1 MAGLTQWGNQLY
13 TGERSVPVIA
23 KRKLWYII
31 AAVAIIIAAT
41 VPWLR
46 GGFVLG
52 IDFTGGSQFTVQ
64 QVASGEDGI
73 DQSIATDAVTEIAP
87 DAGPRVAI
95 IGEDT
100 VRVQTEQ
107 LEDATSREVSAA
119 LADAYGVTGDDVSSS
134 FIGASWGQDITL
146 SALRGLAIFLVVATV
161 FMAIY
166 FRTWKM
172 SIAAMASL
180 IHDLILTIGVYGV
193 LGFEITPAAV
203 IGFLTILGYSL
214 YDTVV
219 VFDKI
224 RENTTEDTGD
234 QRTRTFGESVNLAV
248 NQTLVRSINTAV
260 VGALPVAAILVV
272 GAFVLG
278 AETLIDIALSLF
290 VGTLVGTY
298 STIFIA
304 APTYALLRERDED
317 VAKQTA
323 RILESRAAA
332 TV

>member
-64 QVASGEDGI
+64 QVSAGDGGI

>member
-1 MAGLTQWGNQLY
+1 
-13 TGERSVPVIA
+13 
-23 KRKLWYII
+23 
-31 AAVAIIIAAT
+31 

-64 QVASGEDGI
+64 QVAVGEGSI
-73 DQSIATDAVTEIAP
+73 DQSIATDAVTGIAP

-107 LEDATSREVSAA
+107 LGPDQSREVSAA

>member
-23 KRKLWYII
+23 KRRLWYII
-31 AAVAIIIAAT
+31 AAVLILIAAT

-52 IDFTGGSQFTVQ
+52 IDFTGGSQFTVE
-64 QVASGEDGI
+64 QVVAGDDGI
-73 DQSIATDAVTEIAP
+73 DQSIATDAVTSIAP
-87 DAGPRVAI
+87 DAGARVAI
-95 IGEDT
+95 IGEST

-107 LEDATSREVSAA
+107 LGPDTSREVSVA
-119 LADAYGVTGDDVSSS
+119 LADAYGVSGEDVSSS

-172 SIAAMASL
+172 SIAAIVSL
-180 IHDLILTIGVYGV
+180 LHDLILTVGVYGV

-304 APTYALLRERDED
+304 APTYALLRERDAD

-332 TV
+332 AV

>member
-1 MAGLTQWGNQLY
+1 MAGLTEWGNKLY

-23 KRKLWYII
+23 RRKLWYLI
-31 AAVAIIIAAT
+31 AAIAILIAAT

-52 IDFTGGSQFTVQ
+52 IDFTGGSQFTVE
-64 QVASGEDGI
+64 QVSAGEDGI
-73 DQSIATDAVTEIAP
+73 DQSVATDAVLSIAP
-87 DAGPRVAI
+87 EAGPRVAVL
-95 IGEDT
+95 GDSA

-107 LEDATSREVSAA
+107 LTDDVSAEVSGA
-119 LADAYGVTGDDVSSS
+119 LAEAYDVPRDNVSSS

-146 SALRGLAIFLVVATV
+146 SALRGLGIFLVVATV

-180 IHDLILTIGVYGV
+180 IHDLILTVGVYGV

-224 RENTTEDTGD
+224 RENTTEDDGE
-234 QRTRTFGESVNLAV
+234 QRNRTFAESVNLAV

-304 APTYALLRERDED
+304 APTYTLLREKDED
-317 VAKQTA
+317 VVKQTA
-323 RILESRAAA
+323 RILESRAASA
-332 TV
+332 

>member
-31 AAVAIIIAAT
+31 AAVAIVIAAT

-64 QVASGEDGI
+64 QVAAGEGGI
-73 DQSIATDAVTEIAP
+73 DQSIATDTVTEIAP

-119 LADAYGVTGDDVSSS
+119 LAEAYGVTGDDVSSS

-332 TV
+332 AA

>member
-1 MAGLTQWGNQLY
+1 MAGLTEWGNKLY

-23 KRKLWYII
+23 RRKLWYLI
-31 AAVAIIIAAT
+31 AAIAILFAAT

-52 IDFTGGSQFTVQ
+52 IDFTGGSQFTVE
-64 QVASGEDGI
+64 QVTAGEGGI
-73 DQSIATDAVTEIAP
+73 DQSVATDAVLSIAP
-87 DAGPRVAI
+87 EAGPRVAVL
-95 IGEDT
+95 GDSA

-107 LEDATSREVSAA
+107 LTDDVSAEVSGA
-119 LADAYGVTGDDVSSS
+119 LAEAYDVPRDNVSSS

-146 SALRGLAIFLVVATV
+146 SALRGLGIFLVVATV

-180 IHDLILTIGVYGV
+180 IHDLILTVGVYGV

-224 RENTTEDTGD
+224 RENTTEDDGE
-234 QRTRTFGESVNLAV
+234 QRNRTFAESVNLAV

-304 APTYALLRERDED
+304 APTYTLLREKDED
-317 VAKQTA
+317 VVKQTA
-323 RILESRAAA
+323 RILESRAASA
-332 TV
+332 

>member
-1 MAGLTQWGNQLY
+1 MTAGEG
-13 TGERSVPVIA
+13 
-23 KRKLWYII
+23 
-31 AAVAIIIAAT
+31 
-41 VPWLR
+41 
-46 GGFVLG
+46 
-52 IDFTGGSQFTVQ
+52 
-64 QVASGEDGI
+64 GI
-73 DQSIATDAVTEIAP
+73 DQSVATDAVLSVAP
-87 DAGPRVAI
+87 EAGPRVAVL
-95 IGEDT
+95 GDSA

-107 LEDATSREVSAA
+107 LTDDVSAQVSGA
-119 LADAYGVTGDDVSSS
+119 LAEAYDVPRDSVSSS

-146 SALRGLAIFLVVATV
+146 SALRGLGIFLVVATV

-180 IHDLILTIGVYGV
+180 VHDLILTVGVYGV

-224 RENTTEDTGD
+224 RENTTEDDGD
-234 QRTRTFGESVNLAV
+234 QRNRTFAESVNLAV

-304 APTYALLRERDED
+304 APTYTLLREKDED
-317 VAKQTA
+317 VVKQTA

-332 TV
+332 A

>member
-23 KRKLWYII
+23 RRKLWYII

>member
-1 MAGLTQWGNQLY
+1 MAGLTEWGNKLY

-23 KRKLWYII
+23 RRKLWYLI
-31 AAVAIIIAAT
+31 AAIAILVAAT

-52 IDFTGGSQFTVQ
+52 IDFTGGSQFTVE
-64 QVASGEDGI
+64 QVTAGEGGI
-73 DQSIATDAVTEIAP
+73 DQSVATDAVLSVAP
-87 DAGPRVAI
+87 EAGPRVAVL
-95 IGEDT
+95 GDSA

-107 LEDATSREVSAA
+107 LTDDVSAQVSGA
-119 LADAYGVTGDDVSSS
+119 LAEAYDVPRDSVSSS

-146 SALRGLAIFLVVATV
+146 SALRGLGIFLVVATV

-180 IHDLILTIGVYGV
+180 VHDLILTVGVYGV

-224 RENTTEDTGD
+224 RENTTEDDGD
-234 QRTRTFGESVNLAV
+234 QRNRTFAESVNLAV

-304 APTYALLRERDED
+304 APTYTLLREKDED
-317 VAKQTA
+317 VVKQTA

-332 TV
+332 A